1 MAELTLL
8 CVVLMLVAVL
18 DVAAGKLK
26 VPYPVLMVLCG
37 LALGLFPRLPQIA
50 FPPELMLPVFL
61 PPLLFPA
68 ALLTSWRDFKNN
80 LRPIMLLAVGLV
92 LLTMAAVAWAAHACI
107 PGLPWA
113 AAFVLGAIVAPPDAI
128 AATAVFERLDV
139 PRRIVT
145 ILEGESLVNDV
156 VALVA
161 YRFAIAAVVTG
172 SFSPT
177 AAALQLPAVA
187 LGGAA
192 IGGAVGLGVDW
203 ILRQLDNPPVQVT
216 ISLLAPFLAYLSAEH
231 LGCSGALA
239 IVTAGVLV
247 GWRLPRMVSAR
258 TRLDMGAFWRMLVYL
273 LNGIVFVFIGLEL
286 PQVTHGL
293 SQHIG
298 WSRLLWQTSAV
309 SLVVIVVRLLWIF
322 PAAYLPRFFLPS
334 LRARDP
340 YPDWRHLVIM
350 GWSGM
355 RGVDSL
361 ATALALPMVT
371 AAGVH
376 FPGRNI
382 IIFISFA
389 VILVT
394 LVAQGLTLPVL
405 IRLLGVKGD
414 EKADCEEYVARMAAN
429 QAALNYLEGL
439 EKAETEHHHQLTLLQ
454 AEYHERLAQLE
465 EEEEDNDGS
474 GNANGE
480 TAAPLSRFHQLAREA
495 LQIER
500 DTIIDL
506 RNQHRINDETLRVVQ
521 RDIDLADA
529 RLIERE

>member
-8 CVVLMLVAVL
+8 CIVLMLIAVL
-18 DVAAGKLK
+18 DVAACK
-26 VPYPVLMVLCG
+26 VRLPYPVLMVLCG

-92 LLTMAAVAWAAHACI
+92 LLTMVVVAWAAHACV

-128 AATAVFERLDV
+128 AATAVFERLEV

-145 ILEGESLVNDV
+145 ILEGESLVNDT

-161 YRFAIAAVVTG
+161 YRFAIVAVVTG
-172 SFSPT
+172 SFSP
-177 AAALQLPAVA
+177 ASAALQLPAVA
-187 LGGAA
+187 LGGAV
-192 IGGAVGLGVDW
+192 IGGAVGFGVDW
-203 ILRQLDNPPVQVT
+203 ILRRLDDPPVQVT
-216 ISLLAPFLAYLSAEH
+216 ITLLAPFLAYLSAEH

-247 GWRLPRMVSAR
+247 GWRLPRMIGAR
-258 TRLDMGAFWRMLVYL
+258 TRLEMAAFWRMLVYL

-293 SQHIG
+293 SQHTA
-298 WSRLLWQTSAV
+298 WSRLFFQAGAV
-309 SLVVIVVRLLWIF
+309 SLVVIVLRLLWMF
-322 PAAYLPRFFLPS
+322 PAAYLPRFFSPA
-334 LRARDP
+334 LRKRDP
-340 YPDWRHLVIM
+340 YPDWRHIVIL

-361 ATALALPMVT
+361 ATALALPVAT
-371 AAGVH
+371 AAGAP
-376 FPGRNI
+376 FPGRDS

-394 LVAQGLTLPVL
+394 LVAQGLSLPVL

-414 EKADCEEYVARMAAN
+414 EKADCEEYIARLAAN
-429 QAALNYLEGL
+429 QAALAYLTGL
-439 EKAETEHHHQLTLLQ
+439 EKKDAEHHHQLALIQ
-454 AEYHERLAQLE
+454 AEYHERIAQLE
-465 EEEEDNDGS
+465 EEDEEDD
-474 GNANGE
+474 E
-480 TAAPLSRFHQLAREA
+480 TKEAAPLSRFHQLAREA
-495 LQIER
+495 LKIER

-506 RNQHRINDETLRVVQ
+506 RNQHRINDETLRIVQ

-529 RLIERE
+529 RLDERE